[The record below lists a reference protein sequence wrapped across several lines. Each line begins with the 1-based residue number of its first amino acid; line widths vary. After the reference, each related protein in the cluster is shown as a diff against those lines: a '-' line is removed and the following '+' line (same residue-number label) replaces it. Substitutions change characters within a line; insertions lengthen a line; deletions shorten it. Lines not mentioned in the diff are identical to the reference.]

1 VPVNI
6 IMSMSGCQA
15 LEEWCRLVLN
25 TYPGVSISNMSS
37 SWSDGKAF
45 CALIHSH
52 RPDLIDWDVVK
63 VNTAQQNCHLAFQT
77 AEQRLGITSLL
88 DVCDVAR
95 GARRGRDPP
104 DRLSILTYVSQFY
117 HKFQSVCPPDSGI
130 SSPSHDTTADKS
142 RRGDNVHSLLSSRRS
157 RSVSA
162 SPPMEKENPF
172 RREFLENIS
181 SKAEKSPC
189 KKLVNKFHKQKTGNS
204 SHVGETE
211 HPPSVRLRHQNK
223 ENENKTRRLV
233 QSMFVEPLQDKRM
246 QPVKSSSVEENKDEK
261 PIKSLRMSRSS
272 QGLLSTPKPY
282 RTAVH
287 QEPQQSVSILSKTQN
302 YLHEKRKRSQSQ
314 PPVAD
319 KKEKRKF
326 DFLSTANFNPILR
339 ESSKKI
345 DMEKQCPEN
354 KADSS
359 ALKLNPQQ
367 KCLPRK
373 NEKSVVMSGKKDDK
387 HSSSTT
393 TIKTPQFC
401 NFKKFEFAL
410 QSHRRFVQTL
420 V

>member
-1 VPVNI
+1 
-6 IMSMSGCQA
+6 M
-15 LEEWCRLVLN
+15 VLN

-52 RPDLIDWDVVK
+52 RPDLIDWDIVK
-63 VNTAQQNCHLAFQT
+63 LNTAQQNCHLAFQT

-95 GARRGRDPP
+95 GAREPP

-130 SSPSHDTTADKS
+130 SSPSHDITPDKS
-142 RRGDNVHSLLSSRRS
+142 RRRGGDNVHSLLSSRRS

-204 SHVGETE
+204 SHGETE
-211 HPPSVRLRHQNK
+211 HPPSVRRRHQNK

-233 QSMFVEPLQDKRM
+233 QSMFVEPLEDKRM
-246 QPVKSSSVEENKDEK
+246 QSVKSSSVEENKDEK
-261 PIKSLRMSRSS
+261 PISSLRMSRSN

-282 RTAVH
+282 RTATH
-287 QEPQQSVSILSKTQN
+287 QQPQQSVSILSKTQN

-319 KKEKRKF
+319 KREKRKF
-326 DFLSTANFNPILR
+326 DFLSTVNFNPILK

-345 DMEKQCPEN
+345 DMEKQRPDN

-367 KCLPRK
+367 KNMPRK
-373 NEKSVVMSGKKDDK
+373 NEKSVVVMSGKKDDK
-387 HSSSTT
+387 LSSTT
-393 TIKTPQFC
+393 NIKTPQFC

>member
-1 VPVNI
+1 MTPVTVN
-6 IMSMSGCQA
+6 MSMSGCQA

-52 RPDLIDWDVVK
+52 RPDLIDWDTVK
-63 VNTAQQNCHLAFQT
+63 VNSAQQNCQLAFQT

-95 GARRGRDPP
+95 GARGSRDPP

-130 SSPSHDTTADKS
+130 SSPSHDAFADKS
-142 RRGDNVHSLLSSRRS
+142 RRGGGDNVHSLLSSRRS

-204 SHVGETE
+204 ADTE
-211 HPPSVRLRHQNK
+211 HPPSVRRRHQNK

-233 QSMFVEPLQDKRM
+233 QSMFVEPLEADKRM
-246 QPVKSSSVEENKDEK
+246 QSVKSSSVDENKDEK
-261 PIKSLRMSRSS
+261 PITSLRASRSS
-272 QGLLSTPKPY
+272 QGLLNTPKPY
-282 RTAVH
+282 RTAA
-287 QEPQQSVSILSKTQN
+287 QPQPQQSVSILSKTQN

-326 DFLSTANFNPILR
+326 DFLSTANFNPIQR
-339 ESSKKI
+339 ESKKI
-345 DMEKQCPEN
+345 DMQKQGPEN

-367 KCLPRK
+367 KCMTRK
-373 NEKSVVMSGKKDDK
+373 NEKPVVMSGKKDDK
-387 HSSSTT
+387 HTT
-393 TIKTPQFC
+393 SIKTPQFC